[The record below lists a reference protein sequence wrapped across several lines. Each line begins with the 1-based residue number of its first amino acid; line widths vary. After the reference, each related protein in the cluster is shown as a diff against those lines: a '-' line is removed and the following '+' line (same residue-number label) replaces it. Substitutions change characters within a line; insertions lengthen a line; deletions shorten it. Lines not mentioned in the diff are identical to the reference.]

1 MAGLRA
7 SYGTV
12 ETAVTAL
19 EDRPPPQ
26 GLSVLHQ
33 SNWEDWEGGF
43 YKLRVLVSPNG
54 TSRKAG
60 MGPWAGGRTPV
71 AHPKCPR
78 TGCLAFISSGSFPR
92 PYLQGF
98 SSPEQP
104 PSEDQ

>member
-12 ETAVTAL
+12 ETVVTAL

-43 YKLRVLVSPNG
+43 YKLRVLVSLNESEWHEQEG
-54 TSRKAG
+54 RDGAMGRRAG
-60 MGPWAGGRTPV
+60 
-71 AHPKCPR
+71 H
-78 TGCLAFISSGSFPR
+78 L
-92 PYLQGF
+92 
-98 SSPEQP
+98 
-104 PSEDQ
+104 

>member
-60 MGPWAGGRTPV
+60 MGPWAGGQDT
-71 AHPKCPR
+71 C
-78 TGCLAFISSGSFPR
+78 
-92 PYLQGF
+92 
-98 SSPEQP
+98 SSP
-104 PSEDQ
+104 